1 MSTNEVKLRE
11 WCRYVEQQLAKRGH
25 RVDNVKV
32 CWNRVVFVAQ
42 GKIVYAAGLK

>member
-11 WCRYVEQQLAKRGH
+11 YCKYIEQQLTKQGH
-25 RVDNVKV
+25 KIDNVKV
-32 CWNRVVFVAQ
+32 CWNRVVFVAG